1 VGSIKKILVTGGCGF
16 IGSNLV
22 EYLNDSNFKVES
34 LDNLLRSGSRLN
46 EVRLAEKNIKN
57 HRINI
62 SNKIKI
68 NTLAK
73 YDLIIHCCADSSVNT
88 PKHKVNETINTN
100 FDGTNNIVE
109 KCIKDKCYL
118 IFFSSSRVYSIDHI
132 NKLVG
137 KKILSKKINLS
148 KKYLINEKFSTKS
161 PITFYGFT
169 KLASEIL
176 IKEYSN
182 YHGLKYIINR
192 PGVISGP
199 WQFGKV
205 EQGFVSLW
213 IWRFFNKKYISY
225 KGYGGNG
232 YQVRDIL
239 HIDDL
244 KELIFKQIKKID
256 KIYNKTFNIGGGLK
270 NSIDLY
276 ELTKIV
282 SNFFLYK
289 VIIKKYIPTSL
300 YDIPIYIT
308 DNNYVSKVYKWKP
321 KKNIF
326 NIIKDIF
333 NWQKKYK
340 LKLKKFI

>member
-1 VGSIKKILVTGGCGF
+1 MRSIKKILVTGGCGF

-22 EYLNDSNFKVES
+22 ENLNDKNFKVES
-34 LDNLLRSGSRLN
+34 LDNLSRSGSKLN
-46 EVRLAEKNIKN
+46 EVRLAKKNIKN
-57 HRINI
+57 HKINI

-68 NTLAK
+68 NKLPK
-73 YDLIIHCCADSSVNT
+73 FDVIIHCSADSSVNT
-88 PKHKVNETINTN
+88 PKDKIRETINTN
-100 FDGTNNIVE
+100 FDGTINIIE
-109 KCIKDKCYL
+109 KCLKDKSYL
-118 IFFSSSRVYSIDHI
+118 IFFSSSRVYSVENI
-132 NKLVG
+132 NKLV
-137 KKILSKKINLS
+137 KAKNLNKRINLS

-213 IWRFFNKKYISY
+213 IWRYLNKMYLSY
-225 KGYGGNG
+225 NGYGGNG

-239 HIDDL
+239 HIEDL
-244 KELIFKQIKKID
+244 KELIFKQIIKID
-256 KIYNKTFNIGGGLK
+256 KINNKTFNIGGGLK
-270 NSIDLY
+270 NSIDLNK
-276 ELTKIV
+276 LTQIV
-282 SNFFLYK
+282 SNFFSYK
-289 VIIKKYIPTSL
+289 IKVKKNNSTSL
-300 YDIPIYIT
+300 YDIPIYIS
-308 DNNYVSKVYKWKP
+308 DNNFVSKVYKWKP
-321 KKNIF
+321 RKNIS
-326 NIIKDIF
+326 NIIIDTL

-340 LKLKKFI
+340 SDLKKFI